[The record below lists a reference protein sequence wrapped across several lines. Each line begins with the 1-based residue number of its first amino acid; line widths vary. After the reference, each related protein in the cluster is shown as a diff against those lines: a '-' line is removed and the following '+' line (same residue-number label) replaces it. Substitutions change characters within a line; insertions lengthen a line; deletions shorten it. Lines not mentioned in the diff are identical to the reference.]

1 MFLFWLFVAIAFGIA
16 EEIHD
21 SVDAYLHPYELPDCF
36 KKHEYH
42 SKTVEDY
49 FNNKK

>member
-1 MFLFWLFVAIAFGIA
+1 MFLFWLFVALACGLA

-36 KKHEYH
+36 KPK
-42 SKTVEDY
+42 DQR
-49 FNNKK
+49 KK